1 MKTETKTGY
10 DAKMRRRNIPP
21 KKDKRRKDPATLK
34 KESLSALLENRNRW
48 RDASWRHASYSQI
61 VLKKR
66 KQLHDLLKAARLDI
80 KKLTKK
86 SDNLRRL
93 SAMTG
98 IRIVILKLK
107 RKRLHNELKATREAL
122 RLACRS
128 SIHAPI
134 YYKRKAGYWG

>member
-21 KKDKRRKDPATLK
+21 KKGKRRKDPARLE
-34 KESLSALLENRNRW
+34 KESLSTLLENRNRW

-66 KQLHDLLKAARLDI
+66 KQLHNLLKAARRTIAGQDEL
-80 KKLTKK
+80 LR
-86 SDNLRRL
+86 SDHMIIFSLVN
-93 SAMTG
+93 
-98 IRIVILKLK
+98 K
-107 RKRLHNELKATREAL
+107 RKRLHNELKVTREAL
-122 RLACRS
+122 RLVCRS